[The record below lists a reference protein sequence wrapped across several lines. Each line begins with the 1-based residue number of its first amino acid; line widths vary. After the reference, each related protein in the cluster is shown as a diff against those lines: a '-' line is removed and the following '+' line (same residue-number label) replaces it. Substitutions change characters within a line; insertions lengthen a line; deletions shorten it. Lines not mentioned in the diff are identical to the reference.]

1 MAGMMAG
8 RSGLVTGAASG
19 IGRACAV
26 RFGVEGANVVV
37 SDLEA
42 SRAAGEE
49 TVATIRSAG
58 GEAEFVAC
66 DVSSSAECDALVD
79 HVVSRY
85 GRIDFAH
92 NNAGIGIHAALA
104 ETTDEQFDRT
114 IAVNLRGVFCGM
126 RAQINA
132 MLRNDGPQRGAIV
145 NTSSNA
151 GVRGVHLI
159 GAYTAS
165 KHGINGLTKV
175 AAVEYAAQGIRINC
189 VMPGAIETP
198 LSMDLDEARR
208 AEILSPQPLK
218 RFGDPAEVAAV
229 VVWLCSADASFV
241 NGAEVPVDVGS
252 IAGW

>member
-1 MAGMMAG
+1 MAGMMEG

-26 RFGVEGANVVV
+26 RFGAEGANVIV
-37 SDLEA
+37 SDLES
-42 SRAAGEE
+42 SRSAGEE
-49 TVATIRSAG
+49 TVERIRSAG
-58 GEAEFVAC
+58 GTAEFVAC
-66 DVSSSAECDALVD
+66 DVSSSAECSALVD
-79 HVVSRY
+79 TVVSRY

-132 MLRNDGPQRGAIV
+132 MLRNEGAQKGAIV

-159 GAYTAS
+159 AAYTAS

-198 LSMDLDEARR
+198 LSTDLDEARR

-218 RFGDPAEVAAV
+218 RFGDPAVVAAV

>member
-1 MAGMMAG
+1 MAGMMEG

-26 RFGVEGANVVV
+26 RFGAEGANVIV
-37 SDLEA
+37 SDLES
-42 SRAAGEE
+42 SRTAGEE
-49 TVATIRSAG
+49 TVERIRSAG
-58 GEAEFVAC
+58 GTAEFVAC
-66 DVSSSAECDALVD
+66 DVTSSAECSALVD
-79 HVVSRY
+79 AVVSRY

-132 MLRNDGPQRGAIV
+132 MLRNEGAQKGAIV

-198 LSMDLDEARR
+198 LSTDLDEARR

>member
-8 RSGLVTGAASG
+8 RCGLVTGAASG

-26 RFGVEGANVVV
+26 RFGAEGANVVV
-37 SDLEA
+37 SDLES
-42 SRAAGEE
+42 SRTGGEE
-49 TVATIRSAG
+49 TVRAIRDAG
-58 GEAEFVAC
+58 GVAEFVAC
-66 DVSSSAECDALVD
+66 DVSSSADCDALVD
-79 HVVSRY
+79 DVVSRY

-175 AAVEYAAQGIRINC
+175 AAVEYAAEGIRVNA

-198 LSMDLDEARR
+198 LSMDLDEDRR
-208 AEILSPQPLK
+208 AEILAPQPLK
-218 RFGDPAEVAAV
+218 RFADPAEVAAV
-229 VVWLCSADASFV
+229 VVWLCSPDASFV
-241 NGAEVPVDVGS
+241 NGAEVPVDIGS

>member
-1 MAGMMAG
+1 
-8 RSGLVTGAASG
+8 
-19 IGRACAV
+19 
-26 RFGVEGANVVV
+26 
-37 SDLEA
+37 
-42 SRAAGEE
+42 
-49 TVATIRSAG
+49 
-58 GEAEFVAC
+58 
-66 DVSSSAECDALVD
+66 
-79 HVVSRY
+79 VVSRY

-132 MLRNDGPQRGAIV
+132 MLRNEGTQKGAIV

-198 LSMDLDEARR
+198 LSTDLDEARR

>member
-1 MAGMMAG
+1 MMAG

-19 IGRACAV
+19 IGRACAL
-26 RFGVEGANVVV
+26 RFGAEGANVVV
-37 SDLEA
+37 SDLES

-49 TVATIRSAG
+49 TAQLIRAAG
-58 GEAEFVAC
+58 GVAEFVAC
-66 DVSSSAECDALVD
+66 DVSSSADCDALVEA
-79 HVVSRY
+79 VVSRW

-132 MLRNDGPQRGAIV
+132 MLRNEGDAKGAIV

-175 AAVEYAAQGIRINC
+175 AAVEYAARGIRINC

-198 LSMDLDEARR
+198 LSMDLDEDRR
-208 AEILSPQPLK
+208 AEILFPQPLK

>member
-1 MAGMMAG
+1 MAAMMEG
-8 RSGLVTGAASG
+8 RCGLVTGAASG
-19 IGRACAV
+19 IGRASAI

-37 SDLEA
+37 SDLA
-42 SRAAGEE
+42 SSR
-49 TVATIRSAG
+49 AG
-58 GEAEFVAC
+58 GEATVAAIRDAGGVAEFVAC
-66 DVSSSAECDALVD
+66 DVAHTADCDALVA
-79 HVVSRY
+79 HVVDTY

-104 ETTDEQFDRT
+104 DTTDDQFDRT
-114 IAVNLRGVFCGM
+114 IAINLRGVFTGM

-151 GVRGVHLI
+151 GVRGIHLI

-165 KHGINGLTKV
+165 KHGINGLTKT
-175 AAVEYAAQGIRINC
+175 AAVEYAAQGVRINA

-208 AEILSPQPLK
+208 AEILAPQPLK

-229 VVWLCSADASFV
+229 VVWLCSDDASFV

>member
-1 MAGMMAG
+1 MAMMQG

-26 RFGVEGANVVV
+26 RFGAEGANVVV
-37 SDLEA
+37 SDLESSGA
-42 SRAAGEE
+42 GGEE
-49 TVATIRSAG
+49 TVELIRSAG
-58 GEAEFVAC
+58 GVAEFVAC
-66 DVSSSAECDALVD
+66 DVSSSAECSALVEA
-79 HVVSRY
+79 VVDRY

-104 ETTDEQFDRT
+104 DTTDEQFDRT
-114 IAVNLRGVFCGM
+114 LAVNLRGVFCGM

-175 AAVEYAAQGIRINC
+175 AAVEYAERGIRINC

-198 LSMDLDEARR
+198 LSMDLDEERR